1 MEAVK
6 IESLVTTVEKKVYLN
21 KTGKDFREYFSILEG
36 ISDAIAVINEGRAVY
51 VNKALEILSG
61 YTMEEIIQQDL
72 KFYKPEDIAK
82 ADAKK
87 NIRAIDYNGQN
98 ITYLKRKD
106 GEYICVE
113 TKSRQTQLQ
122 GYDFTVVTIKD
133 ISVLQNDCTYIEK
146 NRQLYR
152 SLVEFCPNAIIVQS
166 DEEIIYVNNEAV
178 KLFGAGDKRSIIG
191 REIKDFLDINEGIEN
206 SIFNVNKMKHSYGE
220 INLYKQCL
228 IRKCD
233 GEMLDLELV
242 VTLIPYESKTVS
254 LIFAKDVTERKRA
267 EQFKQTIEKQQFMLN
282 RAHEYDKLR
291 TEFFS
296 NISHD
301 LRTPLNVMLSSL
313 QMLNLMLNENSFID
327 KKDKF
332 ISYITIMTQ
341 NSKRMLKIINNII
354 DMARIDSGFMQ
365 LYMHNYN
372 IVEVIED
379 ITLTVVDYARNKG
392 ISIQFDTEIEE
403 LIMACDKVKI
413 ERVMLNLLSNA
424 VKFTNEGGSI
434 LVYISTNTNGDK
446 VYISVKDNGIG
457 ISKEKYDWIFK
468 RFAQEDNSATRMNEG
483 SGIGLSIVKSLVE
496 MHKGNITL
504 ISEPGIGSE
513 FVVELPVT
521 LVDEEELLS
530 HSIGDKLNETRVD
543 VEFSD
548 VL

>member
-521 LVDEEELLS
+521 LLDEEELLS

>member
-1 MEAVK
+1 
-6 IESLVTTVEKKVYLN
+6 
-21 KTGKDFREYFSILEG
+21 
-36 ISDAIAVINEGRAVY
+36 
-51 VNKALEILSG
+51 
-61 YTMEEIIQQDL
+61 
-72 KFYKPEDIAK
+72 
-82 ADAKK
+82 
-87 NIRAIDYNGQN
+87 
-98 ITYLKRKD
+98 
-106 GEYICVE
+106 
-113 TKSRQTQLQ
+113 
-122 GYDFTVVTIKD
+122 
-133 ISVLQNDCTYIEK
+133 
-146 NRQLYR
+146 
-152 SLVEFCPNAIIVQS
+152 
-166 DEEIIYVNNEAV
+166 
-178 KLFGAGDKRSIIG
+178 
-191 REIKDFLDINEGIEN
+191 
-206 SIFNVNKMKHSYGE
+206 
-220 INLYKQCL
+220 
-228 IRKCD
+228 
-233 GEMLDLELV
+233 MLDLELV